1 MTYEDKITLIASENN
16 TNKVSNCPAKKT
28 DVAQSQVVH
37 IAFIENIK
45 RLRKEHGY
53 TQKSFAEKIG
63 RDRQSYQ
70 RVELGISQP
79 TLKYMCD
86 IADGFG
92 VNVVELLTL

>member
-1 MTYEDKITLIASENN
+1 MTYEDKITLIAYENN
-16 TNKVSNCPAKKT
+16 TNKVSNCPVKKT
-28 DVAQSQVVH
+28 DVAKSQVVH

-45 RLRKEHGY
+45 RLRKEQGY

-70 RVELGISQP
+70 RIELGISQP

-86 IADGFG
+86 IADGFD
-92 VNVVELLTL
+92 VDVVELLTL